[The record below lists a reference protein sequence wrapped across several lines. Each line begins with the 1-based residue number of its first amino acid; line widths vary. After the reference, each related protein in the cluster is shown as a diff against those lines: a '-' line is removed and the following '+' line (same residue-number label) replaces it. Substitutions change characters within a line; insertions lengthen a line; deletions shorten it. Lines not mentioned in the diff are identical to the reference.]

1 METTKIELN
10 KVLKAVDMTIENPK
24 QDIASSLGSMG
35 ISIAATTS
43 ATALFSFGS
52 AVALMLCPLGFTTI
66 LIPWGY
72 KKIRQWKNNNNEKYR
87 QLQEIIIKQQ
97 AIIDALYSKVH
108 HSEQEIMNLKETLE
122 FLSHIVKE
130 ATKKE

>member
-1 METTKIELN
+1 MKKTNLKLTN
-10 KVLKAVDMTIENPK
+10 VLKAVDLTIDNPQ
-24 QDIASSLGSMG
+24 QDISSSLGKMG
-35 ISIAATTS
+35 ISIATITS
-43 ATALFSFGS
+43 ATALSS
-52 AVALMLCPLGFTTI
+52 LASTVALMLCPLGFSSI

-72 KKIRQWKNNNNEKYR
+72 KKIRQWQNSNKEKYR

-97 AIIDALYSKVH
+97 AIIDTLYSKVNY
-108 HSEQEIMNLKETLE
+108 SEQEIRNLKETLE

>member
-1 METTKIELN
+1 MEITNNELKKI
-10 KVLKAVDMTIENPK
+10 LKAVDMTIENPK
-24 QDIASSLGSMG
+24 QDIASSLGNMG
-35 ISIAATTS
+35 VSIAATTS
-43 ATALFSFGS
+43 ATALFSLGS
-52 AVALMLCPLGFTTI
+52 AVALTLYPLGFTSI

-72 KKIRQWKNNNNEKYR
+72 KKIRQWLNSNNEKYR

-97 AIIDALYSKVH
+97 AIIDTLYSKVH
-108 HSEQEIMNLKETLE
+108 HSEQEIRNLKETLE

>member
-10 KVLKAVDMTIENPK
+10 KVLKAVDITIENPK
-24 QDIASSLGSMG
+24 QDITSSLGKMG
-35 ISIAATTS
+35 ISIATITS
-43 ATALFSFGS
+43 ATALSS
-52 AVALMLCPLGFTTI
+52 LASTVALMLCPLGFSSI

-72 KKIRQWKNNNNEKYR
+72 KKIR

-97 AIIDALYSKVH
+97 AIIDTLYSKVNY
-108 HSEQEIMNLKETLE
+108 SEQEIRNLKETLE

>member
-24 QDIASSLGSMG
+24 QDITSSLGSMG

-52 AVALMLCPLGFTTI
+52 AIALMLCPLGFTTI

-72 KKIRQWKNNNNEKYR
+72 KKIRQWKNSNNDKYR

-97 AIIDALYSKVH
+97 AIIDALYFKVH

>member
-35 ISIAATTS
+35 ISIAAITS
-43 ATALFSFGS
+43 ATALSS
-52 AVALMLCPLGFTTI
+52 LASTVALMLCPLGFSSI

-72 KKIRQWKNNNNEKYR
+72 KKIRQWQNSNKEKYR

-97 AIIDALYSKVH
+97 AIIDTLYSKVNY
-108 HSEQEIMNLKETLE
+108 SEQEIRNLKETLE